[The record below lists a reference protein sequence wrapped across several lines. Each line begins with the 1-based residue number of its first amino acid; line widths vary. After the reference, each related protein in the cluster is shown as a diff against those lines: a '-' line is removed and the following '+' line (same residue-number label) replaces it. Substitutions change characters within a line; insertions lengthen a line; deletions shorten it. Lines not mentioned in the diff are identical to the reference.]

1 MGSLKEGK
9 DADVVVWSDNPLS
22 IKAKVEYTIVDGM
35 VLFDSKQDRE
45 MRIKNQSEKARI
57 ISKMLSEN
65 ETGEKTRS
73 FKKKNNGHF
82 HCNTIGEIE
91 SNEENQH

>member
-1 MGSLKEGK
+1 MGSLKAGK

-45 MRIKNQSEKARI
+45 MRIKNQAEKARI

-65 ETGEKTRS
+65 EAGKKTRP
-73 FKKKNNGHF
+73 FKKKKNGHF